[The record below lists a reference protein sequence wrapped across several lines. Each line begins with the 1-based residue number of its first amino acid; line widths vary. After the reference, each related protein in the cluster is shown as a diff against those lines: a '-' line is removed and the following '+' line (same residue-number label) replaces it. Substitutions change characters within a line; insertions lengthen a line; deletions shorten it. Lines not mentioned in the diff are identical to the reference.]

1 MMTFLRLS
9 AGYLFFLLFVSA
21 GCPAPA
27 DPIVKIIAFANE
39 TAILP
44 CHIDPSD
51 DLPTV
56 EWSKE
61 NISPNITFLYRGCE
75 TFAEKNPLFR
85 DRTNIQLDKVKDGD
99 LSQII
104 HDVRLSDAGV
114 YRCLT
119 RTERQVQV
127 EATLEL
133 FVVAVSKP
141 KLTFV
146 PADDGVM
153 LQCTAECWFPEPQV
167 QFLDDRGSEIE
178 AKESQRV
185 EDPTGCFTITRTV
198 ALKVDTSSVTCKVQE
213 TQSNVTRKTH
223 LHIPG
228 SCMSSCTN
236 ACVITGAVTFVVTG
250 VCVLLM
256 LCGNA
261 VCGCWIKKLAKEQ
274 TIYNLNAEISYFTS
288 KLEPAPQRGQPPST
302 SISTPPSTNQED
314 QLPQSITLKPAA
326 SSTSIHRESDHK
338 SKVKDSQ
345 QAVPKHPAPGP
356 KVKENNPKSA
366 AFPFPKGGA
375 APSSP
380 HPPPIPEGSTCS
392 RSLSFSGPYSSSGR
406 LLRRP
411 SMSNRYSV
419 LVNLTED
426 KESLLK

>member
-1 MMTFLRLS
+1 MTFLRLS

-61 NISPNITFLYRGCE
+61 NISPNITFLYRGC
-75 TFAEKNPLFR
+75 
-85 DRTNIQLDKVKDGD
+85 
-99 LSQII
+99 
-104 HDVRLSDAGV
+104 
-114 YRCLT
+114 
-119 RTERQVQV
+119 
-127 EATLEL
+127 
-133 FVVAVSKP
+133 
-141 KLTFV
+141 
-146 PADDGVM
+146 
-153 LQCTAECWFPEPQV
+153 
-167 QFLDDRGSEIE
+167 
-178 AKESQRV
+178 
-185 EDPTGCFTITRTV
+185 
-198 ALKVDTSSVTCKVQE
+198 
-213 TQSNVTRKTH
+213 
-223 LHIPG
+223 